1 MARND
6 NSNIEHVADLN
17 ELENILNDSLA
28 KQRVK

>member
-6 NSNIEHVADLN
+6 KSNIEHVADLN